1 MHAVFPLVRAAR
13 SLRAMSA
20 APDPK
25 WMRQAARL
33 ALRGVATNQGGP
45 FGSVVVKDGVV
56 VGRGFNRVV
65 GTNDP
70 TAHAEVVAIRQAC
83 RRLKTF
89 SLAGC
94 ELYASCEPCPMC
106 LAAIH
111 WARVERVWFACD
123 RHDAARAGFD
133 DAFLYDEFEKGAH
146 ERKLPVVQ
154 THREIGLPAFQSWIA
169 KADRTPY

>member
-1 MHAVFPLVRAAR
+1 MTAT
-13 SLRAMSA
+13 
-20 APDPK
+20 PDVK

-33 ALRGVATNQGGP
+33 AQRGVATNQGGP
-45 FGSVVVKDGVV
+45 FGAVVVREGVV
-56 VGRGFNRVV
+56 VGRGFNRVI

-83 RRLKTF
+83 RKLRTF

-111 WARVERVWFACD
+111 WARLDRVWYACD

-133 DAFLYDEFEKGAH
+133 DALFYAELEKPAP
-146 ERKLPVVQ
+146 ERRLPVVQ
-154 THREIGLPAFQSWIA
+154 AFREAGLPAFQTWIA

>member
-1 MHAVFPLVRAAR
+1 
-13 SLRAMSA
+13 MSA
-20 APDPK
+20 VPDVK

-33 ALRGVATNQGGP
+33 AQRGVATNQGGP
-45 FGSVVVKDGVV
+45 FGAVVVRDGLV
-56 VGRGFNRVV
+56 VGRGFNRVI

-83 RRLKTF
+83 RKLGTF

-111 WARVERVWFACD
+111 WARLDRVWFACD

-133 DAFLYDEFEKGAH
+133 DAHFYDELDKPPT
-146 ERKLPVVQ
+146 ERQLPIVQAFREAGLPVLQ
-154 THREIGLPAFQSWIA
+154 AWIA
-169 KADRTPY
+169 KSDRTPY

>member
-1 MHAVFPLVRAAR
+1 
-13 SLRAMSA
+13 MSA
-20 APDPK
+20 VPDVK

-33 ALRGVATNQGGP
+33 ALRGIATNQGGP
-45 FGSVVVKDGVV
+45 FGAVVVRDGLV
-56 VGRGFNRVV
+56 VGRGFNRVI

-83 RRLKTF
+83 RKLRTF

-94 ELYASCEPCPMC
+94 ELYSSCEPCPMC

-111 WARVERVWFACD
+111 WARLDRVWFACD

-133 DAFLYDEFEKGAH
+133 DARFYDELDKSPA
-146 ERKLPVVQ
+146 ERQLPVVQ
-154 THREIGLPAFQSWIA
+154 SFREAGLPVFQAWIA
-169 KADRTPY
+169 KTDRTPY

>member
-1 MHAVFPLVRAAR
+1 MT
-13 SLRAMSA
+13 A
-20 APDPK
+20 APDVK

-33 ALRGVATNQGGP
+33 AQRGVATNQGGP
-45 FGSVVVKDGVV
+45 FGAVVVRDGLV
-56 VGRGFNRVV
+56 VGRGFNRVI

-83 RRLKTF
+83 RKLRTF

-111 WARVERVWFACD
+111 WARLDRVWYACD

-133 DAFLYDEFEKGAH
+133 DALFYAELEKAAP
-146 ERKLPVVQ
+146 ERRLPVV
-154 THREIGLPAFQSWIA
+154 HAFREAGLPAFQTWIA
-169 KADRTPY
+169 KLDRVPY

>member
-1 MHAVFPLVRAAR
+1 
-13 SLRAMSA
+13 MSA
-20 APDPK
+20 VPDVK

-33 ALRGVATNQGGP
+33 AQRGVATNQGGP
-45 FGSVVVKDGVV
+45 FGAVVVRDGAV
-56 VGRGFNRVV
+56 VGRGFNRVI

-83 RRLKTF
+83 RKLGTF

-111 WARVERVWFACD
+111 WARLDRVWFACD

-133 DAFLYDEFEKGAH
+133 DARFYDELDKSPA
-146 ERKLPVVQ
+146 ERQLPVVQ
-154 THREIGLPAFQSWIA
+154 AFREAGLPAFQAWIA
-169 KADRTPY
+169 KSDRTPY